1 MGERGADAL
10 MGEVALAMQTTNL
23 DQKRLGMQTWCET
36 QKTKLPG
43 FIRSKSLHPARTAQ
57 ACVA

>member
-1 MGERGADAL
+1 
-10 MGEVALAMQTTNL
+10 MQTTNL